1 MFTGL
6 IQAVS
11 PVAQITSDQIGVLV
25 PPSFL
30 DEPLELGESIAVN
43 GVCLTVVASEGEMLF
58 DVSEETQR
66 RTALGELAPGDFVNL
81 ERAMK
86 ATDRFGGHIV
96 QGHVDRVGR
105 ILQIEPREDFSRM
118 RFDVGP
124 ENARLL
130 IDKGSVTLDGISLTV
145 VHPGDDADFD
155 RGIFDAWIIP
165 HTFRNTNLSIKKEG
179 DGVNVEFDVV
189 AKYVRRLQAPL
200 MA

>member
-30 DEPLELGESIAVN
+30 DEPLELGESIAIN

-145 VHPGDDADFD
+145 VHPGDDASFD

-189 AKYVRRLQAPL
+189 A
-200 MA
+200 